1 MGVWKMAT
9 SPKTR
14 VELPPSFY
22 YLLEKISKHAEEIQQ
37 LIDSVEFREARL
49 TYYKMKLEF
58 AGIKNCCDIAE
69 DLLDEIRYIGE

>member
-9 SPKTR
+9 SPKAR

-37 LIDSVEFREARL
+37 LIDSVEFREASL
-49 TYYKMKLEF
+49 TYYKLKLEF

-69 DLLDEIRYIGE
+69 DLLEELRYIEE